1 MLNVNDDMEELMRR
15 AAENYPLKAD
25 ANGFD
30 KVLEGIKSLNSGGE
44 VKEPK
49 SNKRRLL
56 WLLVLL
62 PLTFICNKFYENAG
76 GDVTDKPHLEIDRSK
91 ATNTTTAAPETL
103 NFNKVKSLLSDQ
115 PGAKSGSGYSAR
127 NSIKAQNKSA
137 TKLDRTESDKTGYIG
152 RSKALVSTNTNRTYK
167 QTIANRN
174 KKFVSVVKSSSQSF
188 QKTKGKTKTINTKGR
203 HLVIVSNKNDLDSIE
218 SGTESGKQM
227 GTAIQDPVLQDDPTL
242 REVYQ
247 DEVKHLE
254 MSMIA
259 DTFNQKKIS
268 PSTLSISIAEDK
280 KAGNKKVYLGLLG
293 GPDLSTVKNNSISK
307 VGYSFGLL
315 AGYKAGKRVSIETGL
330 MWSKRFYKSEGK
342 YFNTKKLPIP
352 AYVKIIELDGF
363 CQMYELPI
371 GVTYNFKS
379 GKKNTLFSAVGFST
393 YFMKNED
400 YSYKY
405 ISYGQ
410 QNSRYVRYN
419 NSANNWFSILNI
431 SVGLNK
437 KIAKNALL
445 RVQPYIK
452 IPLKG
457 IGIGSLPVSG
467 GGLYAGVVKNIF

>member
-1 MLNVNDDMEELMRR
+1 
-15 AAENYPLKAD
+15 
-25 ANGFD
+25 
-30 KVLEGIKSLNSGGE
+30 
-44 VKEPK
+44 
-49 SNKRRLL
+49 
-56 WLLVLL
+56 
-62 PLTFICNKFYENAG
+62 
-76 GDVTDKPHLEIDRSK
+76 
-91 ATNTTTAAPETL
+91 
-103 NFNKVKSLLSDQ
+103 
-115 PGAKSGSGYSAR
+115 
-127 NSIKAQNKSA
+127 
-137 TKLDRTESDKTGYIG
+137 
-152 RSKALVSTNTNRTYK
+152 
-167 QTIANRN
+167 
-174 KKFVSVVKSSSQSF
+174 
-188 QKTKGKTKTINTKGR
+188 
-203 HLVIVSNKNDLDSIE
+203 
-218 SGTESGKQM
+218 M
-227 GTAIQDPVLQDDPTL
+227 GTAIKDTVLQDDPTL

-268 PSTLSISIAEDK
+268 PTTSAISIAEDK

-379 GKKNTLFSAVGFST
+379 GRKNTLFSAVGFST